1 MGKRGIEASQG
12 ISAEDLL
19 KEVSGNQAGG
29 EKPPRKP
36 PKHAVDAERRTKRAQ
51 TKVDKSTKALAD
63 FAEELAKLQ
72 ESIRATEAKLVL
84 ETAELELAKQE
95 QKQVRIEQLAIDSDN
110 SVLCVAPPDLAG
122 DEAFE
127 QARKR
132 FAAEVAS
139 LQEAKAKA
147 TLERDMRDVGPS
159 PPLAIPVGQLAAD
172 LPPQPSSEADLLR
185 AGLDPAVAKHT
196 AERLADQYRAA
207 GGRGRSRSRSRG

>member
-1 MGKRGIEASQG
+1 M
-12 ISAEDLL
+12 
-19 KEVSGNQAGG
+19 
-29 EKPPRKP
+29 
-36 PKHAVDAERRTKRAQ
+36 
-51 TKVDKSTKALAD
+51 DKSTKALAD
-63 FAEELAKLQ
+63 FAEEMAKLQ

-147 TLERDMRDVGPS
+147 IHARDMRDVGPS
-159 PPLAIPVGQLAAD
+159 RPLASPSVGQLAAD

-196 AERLADQYRAA
+196 AEQLADQYRAA